1 MRLRAL
7 AVFVL
12 LAGASWAKPQTK
24 PKLYRL
30 WISTP
35 DGKWDEQIADL
46 FSRKLPTVEPMVIKH
61 RERYKTAPEL
71 PVPVCEREEYY
82 LFSPGEELLRI
93 GCVNA
98 ASAATAIPEI
108 SAAITKYEAEVSAS
122 GNPTVLAPR
131 RR

>member
-1 MRLRAL
+1 
-7 AVFVL
+7 V
-12 LAGASWAKPQTK
+12 
-24 PKLYRL
+24 
-30 WISTP
+30 
-35 DGKWDEQIADL
+35 
-46 FSRKLPTVEPMVIKH
+46 VIKH

-108 SAAITKYEAEVSAS
+108 SAAIAKYEAEVRAG
-122 GNPTVLAPR
+122 GNPTLLLPR
-131 RR
+131 RRHK